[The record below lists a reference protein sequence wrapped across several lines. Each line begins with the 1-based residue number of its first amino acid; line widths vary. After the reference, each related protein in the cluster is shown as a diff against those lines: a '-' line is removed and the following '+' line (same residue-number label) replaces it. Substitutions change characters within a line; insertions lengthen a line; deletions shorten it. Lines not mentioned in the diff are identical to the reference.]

1 MYYTYKNINFPI
13 INEYANIKSSFK
25 KHNNDLIR
33 FLQKEYDY
41 SYNLNQINYMYIM
54 ELLYHT
60 FMVID
65 PTYDDYILV
74 KSMVDLLF
82 VQDISMDEVENIID
96 NLNISNEKQ
105 DIYFS
110 LLKDYI
116 ESIQRFKVHKK
127 KILGM

>member
-1 MYYTYKNINFPI
+1 
-13 INEYANIKSSFK
+13 
-25 KHNNDLIR
+25 
-33 FLQKEYDY
+33 
-41 SYNLNQINYMYIM
+41 
-54 ELLYHT
+54 
-60 FMVID
+60 MVID